1 MSDNDNVTY
10 LKFQP
15 KNPDVE
21 AYNYFLEGATE
32 YAAYQDA
39 EAMSAAC
46 MNGIIRV
53 LEKKFGRVNDRIN
66 RDAAVIAVMIQGA
79 FMRQAGVECP
89 ETHLLDDICEVLSTK
104 KGDSE

>member
-1 MSDNDNVTY
+1 MADNDNVTY

-15 KNPDVE
+15 KNPDAE

-39 EAMSAAC
+39 EAMAAAC
-46 MNGIIRV
+46 MNGIIR
-53 LEKKFGRVNDRIN
+53 LLGRKFGRVNDSIN
-66 RDAAVIAVMIQGA
+66 GDAAVIAVLLQGA

-89 ETHLLDDICEVLSTK
+89 ETHLLDDIREILTK
-104 KGDSE
+104 KVTE